1 MKTIHMIYIVT
12 IALAL
17 SACGDSSSDQEQM
30 LQNSWNL
37 TQVNGEGNILT
48 GGVSEAFLLTS
59 GEVSY
64 VLTFEEST
72 YILAGSYD
80 LTTET
85 NIDGVKEFETLTY
98 SGSSGQGSYTLMNDI
113 ITSTGP
119 LLGVQVAEVN
129 LGSDVGEQSST
140 ITILSEDQMTL
151 TTTISKSKT
160 TDSIVTTVNAELR
173 MVFIKR

>member
-1 MKTIHMIYIVT
+1 MKTIHMIYFITTTLV
-12 IALAL
+12 LG
-17 SACGDSSSDQEQM
+17 ACGDSNSDQEQM

-37 TQVNGEGNILT
+37 TQVNGEGTIVT
-48 GGVSEAFLLTS
+48 GGDSQPFSLTS

-64 VLTFEEST
+64 VLTFEESA

-85 NIDGVKEFETLTY
+85 NINGIKEFETLTY
-98 SGSSGQGSYTLMNDI
+98 SGSSGQGSYTLMDDI

-119 LLGVQVAEVN
+119 LLGVQVAQVN
-129 LGSDVGEQSST
+129 LGADVGEQSAT
-140 ITILSEDQMTL
+140 ITMLNEDQLTL
-151 TTTISKSKT
+151 STTISKSKT
-160 TDSIVTTVNAELR
+160 TDSVLITVNTDLR